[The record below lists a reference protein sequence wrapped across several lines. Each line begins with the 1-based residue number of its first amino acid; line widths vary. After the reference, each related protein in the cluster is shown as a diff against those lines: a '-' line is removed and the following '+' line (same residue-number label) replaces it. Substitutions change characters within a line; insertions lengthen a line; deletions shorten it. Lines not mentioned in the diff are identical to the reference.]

1 MSVRFRRKTQLGM
14 TLVEMLAAMAVTLI
28 LILAL
33 AQVFSIIGDNVADG
47 RAIVEMSSA
56 IRDTANR
63 LQEDLDGITVPARP
77 WPEPGSGLGY
87 LECLEGTGYDR
98 VPNFPNASA
107 NPRLTESIV
116 GDIDDVLAFTVR
128 TTGQPFVG
136 QLYGKPIRSNVAE
149 IIWWLELNDRP
160 VEEPPNYQPPNGK
173 WDWDPELGN
182 KETFNL
188 HRRVLLVLPNLK
200 LVNMNP
206 QAFYYKNDLSVR
218 VENKNLLANSLADL
232 TRRQNRVGH
241 ATTVKPVP
249 GGNFPSPLSA
259 ALMPKR
265 DLINSK
271 PGVRGG
277 EDIILSN
284 VIGFDIKVFDPTVP
298 IMLDPTN
305 SEAVVPGDLG
315 YASGT
320 LQSYGAFVD
329 LGFSRYRPG
338 VPSTFSGPPHPKSG
352 LSSHPKFPAL
362 RLPSGP
368 WRPPFP
374 GDLRTK
380 QYVYDTWSLDYEF
393 DGINQDQDN
402 LFDEGTNGLDDDGK
416 NGVDDLNERETSP
429 PYPSPLRGIQ
439 IIIRTL
445 DPDSRQVRQITVTSD
460 FTPE

>member
-1 MSVRFRRKTQLGM
+1 MVVRLRRKTKLGM

-98 VPNFPNASA
+98 VPNFSNSL
-107 NPRLTESIV
+107 LTESIV

-136 QLYGKPIRSNVAE
+136 RLNGNPIRSNVAE
-149 IIWWLELNDRP
+149 IIWWLELNDANKKLKDPDWDPR
-160 VEEPPNYQPPNGK
+160 NKNG
-173 WDWDPELGN
+173 WDWDPELGD

-200 LVNMNP
+200 LASMN
-206 QAFYYKNDLSVR
+206 QQVFYYKNDLSVR
-218 VENKNLLANSLADL
+218 RENGNLLANSLADL

-241 ATTVKPVP
+241 
-249 GGNFPSPLSA
+249 GGSFPSPLRA

-265 DLINSK
+265 DKIDLK
-271 PGVRGG
+271 RAVRGG

-284 VIGFDIKVFDPTVP
+284 VIGFDIRVFDPTVP
-298 IMLDPTN
+298 IMLDPTD
-305 SEAVVPGDLG
+305 SEAVVPGDPG
-315 YASGT
+315 YASRT
-320 LQSYGAFVD
+320 HQSYGAFVD
-329 LGFSRYRPG
+329 LGFNRYLTFR
-338 VPSTFSGPPHPKSG
+338 VSSTFSGDPYKKSG
-352 LSSHPKFPAL
+352 LSG
-362 RLPSGP
+362 LPV
-368 WRPPFP
+368 FP
-374 GDLRTK
+374 GDSRKK

-393 DGINQDQDN
+393 DGINQDINQDGRSFIPWQEK
-402 LFDEGTNGLDDDGK
+402 LDQGTNGLDDDGI

-439 IIIRTL
+439 IVIRTL